1 MRITHRAIAERSAQN
16 MQLNL
21 AAMAKLQ
28 DQISSG
34 SALSRPS
41 DSPSGTSTA
50 MRSRAELTTNERHT
64 ANISSATTVLN
75 AADSALDAMGDL
87 VRRARDL
94 VTQGANSGA
103 NNAVNDAAL
112 ATEITGIRESM
123 LAVANR
129 TVSGVPVFG
138 GTTAGALAYGTDGS
152 YVGQSAGEQRV
163 RVSASETVQTSLDG
177 PAVFGTGADDV
188 FALLGVIAT
197 ELENGSTTL
206 GSRLTDL
213 DVAAQRM
220 TTTRAEIGV
229 RTQRLEQVAAINAGH
244 ALTIAAQ
251 LSEAED
257 IDQTKTY
264 LELTVRQSSYQAALQ
279 TAASTIQLS
288 LVDYLR

>member
-1 MRITHRAIAERSAQN
+1 MRITHRAIAERSSQN
-16 MQLNL
+16 MQTNL

-34 SALSRPS
+34 KAIGKPS

-64 ANISSATTVLN
+64 ANISAATTTLN

-103 NNAVNDAAL
+103 NNAVNNAAL
-112 ATEITGIRESM
+112 ATEIAGIRESM

-129 TVSGVPVFG
+129 TVGGVPVFG
-138 GTTAGALAYGTDGS
+138 GTTAGGAAYSAAGG
-152 YVGQSAGEQRV
+152 YEGQPLGQQQV
-163 RVSASETVQTSLDG
+163 RVSASETVQTSLNG
-177 PAVFGTGADDV
+177 PDVFGAAPDDV
-188 FALLGVIAT
+188 FALLGTIAA
-197 ELENGSTTL
+197 ELAAGSTTI

-213 DVAAQRM
+213 DTAAQRM

-229 RTQRLEQVAAINAGH
+229 RTQRLEQVASINAGQ
-244 ALTIAAQ
+244 ALSIRAQ

-257 IDQTKTY
+257 VDQAKTY
-264 LELTVRQSSYQAALQ
+264 LELTVRDTAYKAALQ
-279 TAASTIQLS
+279 TTASTIQSS